1 MICIAAG
8 NQIYFYNQNFM
19 EIKHSKFVHGTNVK
33 NFKYCEEL
41 GQFFIS
47 GQEKYIT
54 ILKVVRATDSFIIRT
69 FDIQS
74 KYYVSTFDVFPAVGT
89 IVAVDSNYD
98 IRLFDLSQ
106 GTCYQLANYS
116 HIVKKQ
122 N

>member
-1 MICIAAG
+1 M
-8 NQIYFYNQNFM
+8 
-19 EIKHSKFVHGTNVK
+19 
-33 NFKYCEEL
+33 
-41 GQFFIS
+41 
-47 GQEKYIT
+47 
-54 ILKVVRATDSFIIRT
+54 
-69 FDIQS
+69 QS